1 MSFLRRSIR
10 ETPCLTSRRTPP
22 TLGDPRKKTRS
33 TQLFQP
39 LNDFHTRKY
48 ILSSFLNSLQKDVQR
63 QFVGPGTYKPED
75 CINIVQKVNAKRRN
89 VSAMVFN
96 M

>member
-1 MSFLRRSIR
+1 MSFLRRSIQ
-10 ETPCLTSRRTPP
+10 ETPCLTSRRTQL

-33 TQLFQP
+33 TQLFRP